1 MPGEPEST
9 LADLR
14 VLDLS
19 DGVGGGY
26 CGKLFADYGA
36 DVLKVEPPSGDPTRR
51 HGPFPVEGGPHREAG
66 ALWLYL
72 GTNKRSVTLD
82 ISQPTGQ
89 RLFRRLVEDANVI
102 VETVP
107 AGRQGFPPG
116 HLESLEL
123 GFEALRSIKRR
134 IVVVSITPYGQS
146 GPKAGWRATNLTS
159 FASGGQMSLTGE
171 PDREPLVNAGYQ
183 AEYQAG
189 LQAFA
194 AAAVAAHQA
203 DVTEVPQHVD
213 ISAQECMASALE
225 LYLPWWAYLKRDI
238 SKRGGNVL
246 SSMVGVFPTADGHIG
261 LHIMPRNWP
270 WFARAMGREDL
281 LDDPRFRDN
290 YTRLKHNDELMTI
303 VCAWAAEQ
311 KAKEVYRQA
320 GAARVPIAFVHTL
333 GDLLKSEQLEAREY
347 FQEVEHPVAGRRTYP
362 GPPFRMSEVQWRAGR
377 APLLGEHNRE
387 VYCGELGLGADDL
400 ARLRA
405 AGVV

>member
-1 MPGEPEST
+1 MPSEPQST
-9 LADLR
+9 LEDLR

-19 DGVGGGY
+19 DGVAGAY

-36 DVLKVEPPSGDPTRR
+36 DVIKVEPPSGDPARR
-51 HGPFPVEGGPHREAG
+51 QGPFPHGRPEREAG

-82 ISQPTGQ
+82 IAQPTGQ
-89 RLFRRLVEDANVI
+89 RLLRRLVEDANI
-102 VETVP
+102 VVES
-107 AGRQGFPPG
+107 FPLG
-116 HLESLEL
+116 YLDSLGL
-123 GFEALRSIKRR
+123 GFQALRSIKRR
-134 IVVVSITPYGQS
+134 IVLVSVTPYGQG

-171 PDREPLVNAGYQ
+171 PDREPLVNAGCQ

-203 DVTEVPQHVD
+203 DATEVPQHVD

-225 LYLPWWAYLKRDI
+225 LYLPWWTYLKRDI
-238 SKRGGNVL
+238 SRRGGNVL
-246 SSMVGVFPTADGHIG
+246 SSMLGVYSTADGYIG

-270 WFARAMGREDL
+270 WFACAMGREDL
-281 LDDPRFRDN
+281 IDDPRFRDN
-290 YTRLKHNDELMTI
+290 HSRLKHSDELKAI
-303 VCAWAAEQ
+303 ISAWAAGQ

-320 GAARVPIAFVHTL
+320 GAARVPIAFVHAL
-333 GDLLKSEQLEAREY
+333 GDLLESEHLRARAY
-347 FQEVEHPVAGRRTYP
+347 FQEVEHPLAGRRTYP
-362 GPPFRMSEVQWRAGR
+362 GPPFRMSEVEWRAGR

-387 VYCGELGLGADDL
+387 VYCGELGLGAGDL

-405 AGVV
+405 AEVV

>member
-1 MPGEPEST
+1 MAGEPGST
-9 LADLR
+9 LAELR

-19 DGVGGGY
+19 DGVAGGY

-36 DVLKVEPPSGDPTRR
+36 DVLKVETPSGDPTRR
-51 HGPFPVEGGPHREAG
+51 HGPFPASGGPHREVG

-89 RLFRRLVEDANVI
+89 RLLRRLVEDVHVI
-102 VETVP
+102 VES
-107 AGRQGFPPG
+107 FPPG
-116 HLESLEL
+116 HLQSLGL

-134 IVVVSITPYGQS
+134 IVLVSITPYGQS

-203 DVTEVPQHVD
+203 DVSEVPQHVD
-213 ISAQECMASALE
+213 ISAQECMASVLE

-246 SSMVGVFPTADGHIG
+246 SSMVG
-261 LHIMPRNWP
+261 
-270 WFARAMGREDL
+270 
-281 LDDPRFRDN
+281 
-290 YTRLKHNDELMTI
+290 
-303 VCAWAAEQ
+303 
-311 KAKEVYRQA
+311 
-320 GAARVPIAFVHTL
+320 AARVPTAFVHTL
-333 GDLLKSEQLEAREY
+333 ADLLQSEQLRAREY
-347 FQEVEHPVAGRRTYP
+347 FHEVDHPTAGRQTSP

-387 VYCGELGLGADDL
+387 VYCGELGLSAEGL

>member
-1 MPGEPEST
+1 MPGEPGSS
-9 LADLR
+9 LAELR

-19 DGVGGGY
+19 DGVAGGY
-26 CGKLFADYGA
+26 CGKLFADCGA

-51 HGPFPVEGGPHREAG
+51 HGPFPHDRPDREAG

-72 GTNKRSVTLD
+72 GTSKRSVTLD

-89 RLFRRLVEDANVI
+89 RLLRWLVEDANVI
-102 VETVP
+102 VESF
-107 AGRQGFPPG
+107 APG
-116 HLESLEL
+116 HLQSLGL
-123 GFEALRSIKRR
+123 GFEALTSIKRR
-134 IVVVSITPYGQS
+134 IVLVSITPYGQS

-183 AEYQAG
+183 AKYQAG
-189 LQAFA
+189 LQAFS

-203 DVTEVPQHVD
+203 DVAEVPQHVD

-238 SKRGGNVL
+238 SRRGGNVL
-246 SSMVGVFPTADGHIG
+246 SSMVGVFSTADGHIG

-281 LDDPRFRDN
+281 IDDPRFRDN
-290 YTRLKHNDELMTI
+290 YTRLKHNDELMAI
-303 VCAWAAEQ
+303 VHAWAAGQ
-311 KAKEVYRQA
+311 KAKEVYREA
-320 GAARVPIAFVHTL
+320 GAARVPIGFVHTL
-333 GDLLKSEQLEAREY
+333 GDLLESEQLQARDY

-362 GPPFRMSEVQWRAGR
+362 GPPFCMSEVEWRAGR

-387 VYCGELGLGADDL
+387 VYCEELGVSDGEL

>member
-1 MPGEPEST
+1 MPGELEST
-9 LADLR
+9 LAELR

-19 DGVGGGY
+19 DGVAGGY
-26 CGKLFADYGA
+26 CGKLFAEYGA
-36 DVLKVEPPSGDPTRR
+36 DVVKVEPPSGDPTRR
-51 HGPFPVEGGPHREAG
+51 IGPFPEDHPDRETG

-82 ISQPTGQ
+82 ISQRTGH
-89 RLFRRLVEDANVI
+89 RLFGRLVEDANVI
-102 VETVP
+102 VE
-107 AGRQGFPPG
+107 GFPPG
-116 HLESLEL
+116 YLESLGV

-134 IVVVSITPYGQS
+134 IVLVSITPYGQS

-171 PDREPLVNAGYQ
+171 PEREPLVNAGYQ

-203 DVTEVPQHVD
+203 DATEVPQHVD

-225 LYLPWWAYLKRDI
+225 MYLPWWAYLKRNI
-238 SKRGGNVL
+238 SRRGGNVL
-246 SSMVGVFPTADGHIG
+246 SSM
-261 LHIMPRNWP
+261 
-270 WFARAMGREDL
+270 
-281 LDDPRFRDN
+281 
-290 YTRLKHNDELMTI
+290 
-303 VCAWAAEQ
+303 
-311 KAKEVYRQA
+311 A
-320 GAARVPIAFVHTL
+320 GAARVPTASVHTL
-333 GDLLKSEQLEAREY
+333 ADLLQSEQLRAREY

-362 GPPFRMSEVQWRAGR
+362 GPPFRMSGVKWRAGR

-387 VYCGELGLGADDL
+387 VYCGEVGLSTDEL

>member
-51 HGPFPVEGGPHREAG
+51 HGPFPAGGGPHREAG

-89 RLFRRLVEDANVI
+89 RLLRRLVEDTNVI
-102 VETVP
+102 VE
-107 AGRQGFPPG
+107 GFPPG
-116 HLESLEL
+116 QLESLGL

-134 IVVVSITPYGQS
+134 IVLVSITPYGQS

-194 AAAVAAHQA
+194 AAAVAARQA
-203 DVTEVPQHVD
+203 DITEVPQHVD

-270 WFARAMGREDL
+270 WFARAMGREEL
-281 LDDPRFRDN
+281 IDDPRFRDK
-290 YTRLKHNDELMTI
+290 YTRLKHNDELMAI
-303 VCAWAAEQ
+303 VSAWAAGQ

-320 GAARVPIAFVHTL
+320 GAARVPIAFVHSL
-333 GDLLKSEQLEAREY
+333 GDLLESEQLKAREY
-347 FQEVEHPVAGRRTYP
+347 FQEVEHPVAGRLTYP
-362 GPPFRMSEVQWRAGR
+362 GPPFRMSEVQWKAGR

-387 VYCGELGLGADDL
+387 VYCGELGLSGGEL

>member
-1 MPGEPEST
+1 MPAEPEST
-9 LADLR
+9 LAELR
-14 VLDLS
+14 VLELS
-19 DGVGGGY
+19 DGVAGGY

-51 HGPFPVEGGPHREAG
+51 HGPFPADRPQREAG

-72 GTNKRSVTLD
+72 GTDKRSVTLD
-82 ISQPTGQ
+82 IAQRTGQ
-89 RLFRRLVEDANVI
+89 RLFRRLVEDANVV
-102 VETVP
+102 VE
-107 AGRQGFPPG
+107 GFTPG
-116 HLESLEL
+116 HLDSLGL

-134 IVVVSITPYGQS
+134 IVLVSITPYGQS

-171 PDREPLVNAGYQ
+171 PDREPLASAGYQ

-203 DVTEVPQHVD
+203 DATEAPQHVD

-246 SSMVGVFPTADGHIG
+246 SATLGIFPTSDGYIG
-261 LHIMPRNWP
+261 LHVMPRNWP
-270 WFARAMGREDL
+270 WLARAMGREEL
-281 LDDPRFRDN
+281 VDDPRFRDKHS
-290 YTRLKHNDELMTI
+290 RLQHNDELLA
-303 VCAWAAEQ
+303 VVSAWAAGQ
-311 KAKEVYRQA
+311 KAKEVYRKA

-333 GDLLKSEQLEAREY
+333 ADLLESEQLNAREY
-347 FQEVEHPVAGRRTYP
+347 FREVEHPLAGRQTYP
-362 GPPFRMSEVQWRAGR
+362 GPPFRMSEVGWSAGR

-387 VYCGELGLGADDL
+387 VYCRELGLSAAEL

>member
-9 LADLR
+9 LAELR

-19 DGVGGGY
+19 DNVAGGY

-51 HGPFPVEGGPHREAG
+51 HGPFPDDRPHRETG

-89 RLFRRLVEDANVI
+89 RLFRRLVEDTNVI
-102 VETVP
+102 VES
-107 AGRQGFPPG
+107 FPPG
-116 HLESLEL
+116 NLESIGL
-123 GFEALRSIKRR
+123 GFEALKSIKRR
-134 IVVVSITPYGQS
+134 IVLVSITPYGQS

-183 AEYQAG
+183 VEYQAG

-203 DVTEVPQHVD
+203 DATEVPQHVD

-246 SSMVGVFPTADGHIG
+246 SSMVDATDAPITSVQTVA
-261 LHIMPRNWP
+261 
-270 WFARAMGREDL
+270 DL
-281 LDDPRFRDN
+281 L
-290 YTRLKHNDELMTI
+290 E
-303 VCAWAAEQ
+303 
-311 KAKEVYRQA
+311 
-320 GAARVPIAFVHTL
+320 
-333 GDLLKSEQLEAREY
+333 SEQLRARGY
-347 FQEVEHPVAGRRTYP
+347 FQEAEHPVAGRRTYP

-387 VYCGELGLGADDL
+387 VYCEELGLSGGEL

-405 AGVV
+405 AGVA

>member
-1 MPGEPEST
+1 MPGEPEPT
-9 LADLR
+9 LAELR

-19 DGVGGGY
+19 DGVAGGY

-51 HGPFPVEGGPHREAG
+51 HGPFPDDRPHREAG

-89 RLFRRLVEDANVI
+89 RLLRRLVEDANVI
-102 VETVP
+102 VES
-107 AGRQGFPPG
+107 FPPS
-116 HLESLEL
+116 HLESLGL

-134 IVVVSITPYGQS
+134 IVLVSITPYGQS

-203 DVTEVPQHVD
+203 DATEVPQHVD
-213 ISAQECMASALE
+213 ISVQECMASALE

-281 LDDPRFRDN
+281 IDDPRFRDN

-303 VCAWAAEQ
+303 VCAWAAGQ

-333 GDLLKSEQLEAREY
+333 ADLLESEQLKAREY
-347 FQEVEHPVAGRRTYP
+347 FQEVEHPLAGRLTYP

-387 VYCGELGLGADDL
+387 VYCGELGLSGEEL